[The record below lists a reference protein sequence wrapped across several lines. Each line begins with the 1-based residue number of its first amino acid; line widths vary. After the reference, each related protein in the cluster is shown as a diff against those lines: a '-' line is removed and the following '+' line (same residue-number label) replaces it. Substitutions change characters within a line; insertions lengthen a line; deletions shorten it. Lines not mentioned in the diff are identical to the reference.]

1 MGYVAI
7 KGGEDAISN
16 AAKLVEFQRLKSGT
30 DPLTI
35 EQVKTQFRAAIDRI
49 MGEGSLYAPEH
60 AALALKQVEGCTL
73 EGAFI
78 MRAYRA
84 TLKRSYYSE
93 ILDTRNMAVERR
105 ISSAFR
111 EIPGGQILGP
121 TRDYTVRLLNTDLA
135 SETFGS
141 VERFLE
147 GLDAEIDFDGC
158 GEPRAF
164 SKVSDLLRDQG
175 LLRAVDDEDDR
186 RVIDVTREAVRFPAP
201 RSASMQMLA
210 RAETGG
216 ITTLAYSSM
225 RGFGSAHP
233 TIGELRVGH
242 VRVMVKDQRGRRRC
256 LGRIRVTEC
265 EVISKLKQKRKD
277 PVPYMTLG
285 YGLCFGQNESKAI
298 GMGILD
304 RSMRVADEHPANSQE
319 FVLYHT
325 EGVESYGFTNHL
337 KLPHYV
343 TFQSGLDNLR
353 KAMRRAEE
361 ESSKPQA
368 PKRRTLVSAQGEET
382 KAPSPE
388 LL

>member
-7 KGGEDAISN
+7 KGGEDAIDN
-16 AAKLVEFQRLKSGT
+16 AAKLVEFQRLKSRT
-30 DPLTI
+30 EPLTI

-49 MGEGSLYAPEH
+49 MGEGSLYSPEH

-93 ILDTRNMAVERR
+93 ILDTRAMAVERR

-121 TRDYTVRLLNTDLA
+121 TRDYTVRLLDTGLA
-135 SETFGS
+135 NETFGS

-147 GLDAEIDFDGC
+147 ELDAGIDLEECDS
-158 GEPRAF
+158 PKTF
-164 SKVSDLLRDQG
+164 SKVTDLLRDQG
-175 LLRAVDDEDDR
+175 LLRPVEDDEDQR
-186 RVIDVTREAVRFPAP
+186 LVDVTREAVKFPAP
-201 RSASMQMLA
+201 RSAALQMLA

-242 VRVMVKDQRGRRRC
+242 VKVVVRDRRGRSRY

-265 EVISKLKQKRKD
+265 EVISKLKQKKKD
-277 PVPYMTLG
+277 PIPYMTLG

-304 RSMRVADEHPANSQE
+304 RAMRVNDEHPANSQE

-353 KAMRRAEE
+353 KAMQRADEE
-361 ESSKPQA
+361 RNNPSPSKR
-368 PKRRTLVSAQGEET
+368 KTMVSAQGDT
-382 KAPSPE
+382 IDDPAPE

>member
-7 KGGEDAISN
+7 KGGEDAIAN
-16 AAKLVEFQRLKSGT
+16 AERLVEFERLRSGAE
-30 DPLTI
+30 PLTVT
-35 EQVKTQFRAAIDRI
+35 QVQHQFRSGVDRI

-84 TLKRSYYSE
+84 TLKRSYHSE
-93 ILDTRNMAVERR
+93 ILNTRSMAVERR

-121 TRDYTVRLLNTDLA
+121 TRDYSVRLLNTDLVN
-135 SETFGS
+135 ETFGS
-141 VERFLE
+141 METLLDSLDESLKGDLLE
-147 GLDAEIDFDGC
+147 Q
-158 GEPRAF
+158 PKTF
-164 SKVSDLLRDQG
+164 SKVIDMLQEQG
-175 LLRAVDDEDDR
+175 LMRSVDDDDEKR
-186 RVIDVTREAVRFPAP
+186 RVVDVTREAVKFPAP
-201 RSASMQMLA
+201 RSAALQMLA

-216 ITTLAYSSM
+216 LAALGYSSM

-233 TIGELRVGH
+233 TIGELRVGKVKVH
-242 VRVMVKDQRGRRRC
+242 VRDKRGRSRYI
-256 LGRIRVTEC
+256 GSIRVTEC
-265 EVISKLKQKRKD
+265 EVISKLKQKKKE

-285 YGLCFGQNESKAI
+285 YGLCFGQNETKAI
-298 GMGILD
+298 CMGILD
-304 RSMRVADEHPANSQE
+304 RSMRVDDEHPANSQE

-325 EGVESYGFTNHL
+325 EGIESYGFTNHL

-353 KAMRRAEE
+353 KTMRQASED
-361 ESSKPQA
+361 SSRKTK
-368 PKRRTLVSAQGEET
+368 KRRTMLSTAAQTED
-382 KAPSPE
+382 PSPE

>member
-7 KGGEDAISN
+7 KGGEDAIEN
-16 AAKLVEFQRLKSGT
+16 AERLVEFERLRSGAEPIT
-30 DPLTI
+30 VT
-35 EQVKTQFRAAIDRI
+35 QVQHQFRAAVDRI

-84 TLKRSYYSE
+84 TLKRTYYSE
-93 ILDTRNMAVERR
+93 ILDTRGMAVERR

-121 TRDYTVRLLNTDLA
+121 TRDYSVRLLNTDLVN
-135 SETFGS
+135 ETFGS
-141 VERFLE
+141 METLLDSLEEFLKGDLE
-147 GLDAEIDFDGC
+147 EKPKTFPKVIDM
-158 GEPRAF
+158 
-164 SKVSDLLRDQG
+164 LQQQG
-175 LLRAVDDEDDR
+175 LMRSVDDDDEKR
-186 RVIDVTREAVRFPAP
+186 RIVDVTREAVKFPAP
-201 RSASMQMLA
+201 RSAALQMLA

-216 ITTLAYSSM
+216 IAALGYSSM

-233 TIGELRVGH
+233 TIGELRVGKVKIH
-242 VRVMVKDQRGRRRC
+242 VRDKRGRSRYI
-256 LGRIRVTEC
+256 GSIRVTEC
-265 EVISKLKQKRKD
+265 EVISKLKQKKKE
-277 PVPYMTLG
+277 PIPYMTLG
-285 YGLCFGQNESKAI
+285 YGLCFGQNETKAI
-298 GMGILD
+298 CMGILD
-304 RSMRVADEHPANSQE
+304 RSMRVDDEHPANSQE

-325 EGVESYGFTNHL
+325 EGIESYGFTNHL

-353 KAMRRAEE
+353 KTMRDATQKTENNTTNE
-361 ESSKPQA
+361 
-368 PKRRTLVSAQGEET
+368 RRTMLNTTAQMEDH
-382 KAPSPE
+382 SPE